1 VCGIVGYAGT
11 RQVVPLLLEGLERLE
26 YRGYDSAGVA
36 VMSDDGELSVRK
48 TKGRLSQLAESLQNG
63 HMIEGNV
70 GIGHTRWAT
79 HGRPSDENAHPHTD
93 CSGRICVVH
102 NGIVEN
108 HEQLRRELEA
118 TGHHMVSETDTE
130 VIAHLIEA
138 ELALTDGYSP
148 TSDRLLT
155 AARRALD
162 KIRGL
167 YAVGVLWLDTPDVIV
182 GARRRAPLIVGLAD
196 HGVFLASDIPA
207 VLGQTRS
214 IIRLDEGDLVAIHPD
229 GVQVVDE
236 NGEAKNTTP
245 EAIDWDVASAE
256 KEGYPHF
263 FLKETHEQPEAL
275 ERTLSGRLADG
286 RVELA
291 ELAVLDVQRVK
302 RVVLTGCGSAF
313 HACLM
318 AQYFLED
325 WLRVPV
331 DTAIGSELRYR
342 KAFLDDSVL
351 YVAVSQ
357 SGETADTLAALE
369 EARDAGAQRIAV
381 TNVVGSAIT
390 TLADAV
396 LLQHSGPEIAVVS
409 SKSFTGQVA
418 TLLLAGLWLADAR
431 GTLKPDSRQTLVN
444 GLAELPALLRRV
456 LSSTN
461 QIARVGE
468 SCSHLDRLL
477 FLGRGIGYPMA
488 LEGALKLKEI
498 SYIQAEGYAAGE
510 LKHGP
515 LALVDENTTVLVVAT
530 RSETLDKLLS
540 NVEEVRARGGR
551 IIAIASEGDDRVPAH
566 ADEVIWV
573 PATLEA
579 LSPLVNVVPMQLL
592 AYHAA
597 VARGC
602 DVDKPR
608 NLAKSVT
615 VE

>member
-1 VCGIVGYAGT
+1 
-11 RQVVPLLLEGLERLE
+11 
-26 YRGYDSAGVA
+26 
-36 VMSDDGELSVRK
+36 MSQDGDLAVRK
-48 TKGRLSQLAESLQNG
+48 AKGRLSQLAESLRNG
-63 HMIEGNV
+63 HSIEGRV

-108 HEQLRRELEA
+108 HGELRRQLEA
-118 TGHHMVSETDTE
+118 AGHHMVSQTDTE

-138 ELALTDGYSP
+138 ELDDMDDAAP
-148 TSDRLLT
+148 TAERLLT
-155 AARRALD
+155 ATRRALD
-162 KIRGL
+162 KIHGL
-167 YAVGVLWLDTPDVIV
+167 YAIGVLWLDTPDVIV

-207 VLGQTRS
+207 VLGHTKR
-214 IIRLDEGDLVAIHPD
+214 IVRLQEGDLVAISPD
-229 GVQVVDE
+229 GVTVVDQQGSPRDAVSE
-236 NGEAKNTTP
+236 EI
-245 EAIDWDVASAE
+245 EWDVAAAE

-263 FLKETHEQPEAL
+263 FLKETHEQPETL
-275 ERTLSGRLADG
+275 ERALSGRLINGD
-286 RVELA
+286 VQLPELA
-291 ELAVLDVQRVK
+291 SLDPQRIK
-302 RVVLTGCGSAF
+302 RVVLTGCGSAY
-313 HACLM
+313 HACVI
-318 AQYFLED
+318 AQYFFED
-325 WLRVPV
+325 WLGVPV
-331 DTAIGSELRYR
+331 ETAVGSELRYR
-342 KAFLDDSVL
+342 KTLLDDSVL
-351 YVAVSQ
+351 FIAVSQ
-357 SGETADTLAALE
+357 SGETADTLAAFE
-369 EARDAGAQRIAV
+369 VAQSAGAQLLAV

-390 TLADAV
+390 TLANAV

-409 SKSFTGQVA
+409 SKTFTGQVA
-418 TLLLAGLWLADAR
+418 TLLLAGLWLAKAR
-431 GTLKPDSRQTLVN
+431 GNQELRRRQELVI
-444 GLAELPALLRRV
+444 GLASLPALLRRV
-456 LSSTN
+456 LSDTD
-461 QIARVGE
+461 QIARIGE

-515 LALVDENTTVLVVAT
+515 LALVEEGTTVLVVAT
-530 RSETLDKLLS
+530 KSDTLEKLLS

-551 IIAIASEGDDRVPAH
+551 IIAIASEGDERVIPH

-573 PATLEA
+573 PETLEA
-579 LSPLVNVVPMQLL
+579 LSPIVNVVPMQLL